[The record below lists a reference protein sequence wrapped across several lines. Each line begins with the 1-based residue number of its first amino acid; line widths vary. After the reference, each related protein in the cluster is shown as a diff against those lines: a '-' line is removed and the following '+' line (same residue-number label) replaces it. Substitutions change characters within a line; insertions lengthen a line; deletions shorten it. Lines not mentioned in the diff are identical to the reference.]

1 MATIARIEATA
12 IRPDFSLRWT
22 ERAGRCFLS
31 TTFVRV
37 TDSDGCEGV
46 GGFDSYTPA
55 DVDLSVVESVRSLAP
70 ALLGRSVDSRKQFL
84 EEMRIGVV
92 FPFSPGPLAVLDV
105 ALWDLAARR
114 AGLPLYRFLGGTRG
128 SIPAYASLTTMD
140 AEEEYLEV
148 AARARAEGIAA
159 LKVHAWGDPRRDVA
173 LLRRLRAHDLDLT
186 LMHDAEGVYDRREA
200 LIVARALEELD
211 CRWFEAPL
219 PDFDLAGYRE
229 LLARVDV
236 PILPAG
242 YAMWDVRQFAE
253 ALRDPPW
260 SAARAEVGCTLGITW
275 VLELMRLAAAF
286 DMDLELVS
294 YGHTSSQ
301 LAALHVMLAF
311 DNVSYFELP
320 YPVEPWEYAVSAPV
334 RPGRSGARARTGGAG
349 PGSRAR
355 LGEAAVIGGGRR
367 RSLRC
372 DEGGRD
378 GR

>member
-1 MATIARIEATA
+1 VATIARIEATA
-12 IRPDFSLRWT
+12 IKPDFSLRWT

-31 TTFVRV
+31 TTIVRV
-37 TDSDGCEGV
+37 TDSDGCQGI
-46 GGFDSYTPA
+46 GGFDSYSPA
-55 DVDLSVVESVRSLAP
+55 AVDLSVVESVRSLAP
-70 ALLGRSVDSRKQFL
+70 ALLGRDADSREEFL

-114 AGLPLYRFLGGTRG
+114 SGLPLYRFLGGARE

-140 AEEEYLEV
+140 TEEEYLEV
-148 AARARAEGIAA
+148 ADRARAEGIGAM
-159 LKVHAWGDPRRDVA
+159 KVHAWGDPARDVA
-173 LLRRLRAHDLDLT
+173 LLRRLRAADLDMT
-186 LMHDAEGVYDRREA
+186 LMYDAEGVYDRREA
-200 LIVARALEELD
+200 LWVAREIEELD

-219 PDFDLAGYRE
+219 PDFDLAGYRD

-260 SAARAEVGCTLGITW
+260 SAARSEITCTLGITW
-275 VLELMRLAAAF
+275 VLKLMRLAAAF

-294 YGHTSSQ
+294 YGHTMCQ

-320 YPVEPWEYAVSAPV
+320 YPVEPWEYAVAAPIRPDGSGLV
-334 RPGRSGARARTGGAG
+334 RAPEAPG
-349 PGSRAR
+349 
-355 LGEAAVIGGGRR
+355 LGLELDWERV
-367 RSLRC
+367 RSLAAG
-372 DEGGRD
+372 EIALAV
-378 GR
+378 

>member
-37 TDSDGCEGV
+37 VDSDGCEGLA
-46 GGFDSYTPA
+46 GFDSYTPA
-55 DVDLSVVESVRSLAP
+55 SVDLSVVESVRSLAP
-70 ALLGRSVDSRKQFL
+70 ALLGREADRREEYL

-114 AGLPLYRFLGGTRG
+114 AGLPLYRFLGGARE

-140 AEEEYLEV
+140 TEEEYFDV
-148 AARARAEGIAA
+148 AGHARAEGIGA
-159 LKVHAWGDPRRDVA
+159 LKVHAWGEPGRDIA
-173 LLRRLRAHDLDLT
+173 LLRRLRAHDPGLT

-200 LIVARALEELD
+200 LTVARALEELD

-219 PDFDLAGYRE
+219 PDFDLTGYRE
-229 LLARVDV
+229 LMARVDV
-236 PILPAG
+236 PVLPAG

-260 SAARAEVGCTLGITW
+260 SAARSDVTATLGITW
-275 VLELMRLAAAF
+275 VLKLMRLAAAF

-294 YGHTSSQ
+294 YGHTSNQ

-320 YPVEPWEYAVSAPV
+320 YPVEPWEYAVSSPV
-334 RPGRSGARARTGGAG
+334 RPDASGLVHAPQA
-349 PGSRAR
+349 PG
-355 LGEAAVIGGGRR
+355 LGLELDWERV
-367 RSLRC
+367 RSLVA
-372 DEGGRD
+372 GQTTLTV
-378 GR
+378 

>member
-1 MATIARIEATA
+1 MATVTRIEATA
-12 IRPDFSLRWT
+12 IRPDFRLRWT
-22 ERAGRCFLS
+22 ERATRCFLS

-46 GGFDSYTPA
+46 GGLDSYSPA
-55 DVDLSVVESVRSLAP
+55 EADLSVVEAVRSLGP
-70 ALLGRSVDSRKQFL
+70 ALLGRDADRREAFL

-92 FPFSPGPLAVLDV
+92 FPFSTGPLALLDV

-114 AGLPLYRFLGGTRG
+114 AGVPLYRLLGGVRE

-140 AEEEYLEV
+140 TQEEYLEV
-148 AARARAEGIAA
+148 AQRVRADGIGAM
-159 LKVHAWGDPRRDVA
+159 KVHAWGEPDRDVA
-173 LLRRLRAHDLDLT
+173 LLRRLRDGLPDMT

-200 LIVARALEELD
+200 LRVAHALEELD

-219 PDFDLAGYRE
+219 PDFDLAGYRD

-242 YAMWDVRQFAE
+242 YAMWDVRQLAE

-260 SAARAEVGCTLGITW
+260 AAARADIGSTLGITW
-275 VLELMRLAAAF
+275 VLKLMRLAEAF

-294 YGHTSSQ
+294 YGHTSNQ
-301 LAALHVMLAF
+301 LATLHVMLAF

-320 YPVEPWEYAVSAPV
+320 YPVEPWEFAVSAPIRPDTSGLV
-334 RPGRSGARARTGGAG
+334 RAPQAPG
-349 PGSRAR
+349 
-355 LGEAAVIGGGRR
+355 LGLELDWEKV
-367 RSLRC
+367 RSLAV
-372 DEGGRD
+372 GSAVLQG
-378 GR
+378 

>member
-1 MATIARIEATA
+1 MVNVATIARIQATA

-37 TDSDGCEGV
+37 TDSDGCEGLA
-46 GGFDSYTPA
+46 GYDSYTPA
-55 DVDLSVVESVRSLAP
+55 DVDLSVIESVRSLAP
-70 ALLGRSVDSRKQFL
+70 ALLGRDADAREEFL
-84 EEMRIGVV
+84 EQMRIGVV

-114 AGLPLYRFLGGTRG
+114 AGLPLYRFLGGARE

-140 AEEEYLEV
+140 KEEDYLEV
-148 AARARAEGIAA
+148 AARARAEGIRA
-159 LKVHAWGDPRRDVA
+159 LKVHAWGDPGRDIA
-173 LLRRLRAHDLDLT
+173 LLRRLRAHDPGLT

-200 LIVARALEELD
+200 LRVALALEELD

-219 PDFDLAGYRE
+219 PDFDLAGYRD
-229 LLARVDV
+229 LIARVDV

-242 YAMWDVRQFAE
+242 YAMWDVGQFTE

-260 SAARAEVGCTLGITW
+260 SAARSDITCTLGITW
-275 VLELMRLAAAF
+275 ALKLMRLAAAF

-301 LAALHVMLAF
+301 LAALHIMLAF

-320 YPVEPWEYAVSAPV
+320 YPVEPWEYAVSTTV
-334 RPGRSGARARTGGAG
+334 RPDGAG
-349 PGSRAR
+349 LVRAPDASG
-355 LGEAAVIGGGRR
+355 LGLEVDWEKVRALAAGEVV
-367 RSLRC
+367 LAV
-372 DEGGRD
+372 
-378 GR
+378 

>member
-1 MATIARIEATA
+1 MATITRVEATA

-31 TTFVRV
+31 TTIVRV
-37 TDSDGCEGV
+37 VDSDGGEGV
-46 GGFDSYTPA
+46 GGFDSYSPA
-55 DVDLSVVESVRSLAP
+55 AVDLSVVESVRSLAP
-70 ALLGRSVDSRKQFL
+70 ALLGRDADGREDFL
-84 EEMRIGVV
+84 EEMRIGVI

-114 AGLPLYRFLGGTRG
+114 AEMPLFRLLGGVRD
-128 SIPAYASLTTMD
+128 SIPAYASLATMD
-140 AEEEYLEV
+140 DEDDYIEV
-148 AARARAEGIAA
+148 ADRARADGLRA
-159 LKVHAWGDPRRDVA
+159 LKVHAWGEPDRDLA
-173 LLRRLRAHDLDLT
+173 LFERLRSHDSALT
-186 LMHDAEGVYDRREA
+186 LMHDSEGVYDRREA
-200 LIVARALEELD
+200 LRVARGLEELD

-219 PDFDLAGYRE
+219 PDFDLTGYRE

-260 SAARAEVGCTLGITW
+260 SAARSEIGSTLGITW
-275 VLELMRLAAAF
+275 LLKLMRLAEAF
-286 DMDLELVS
+286 DMDLEPVS

-320 YPVEPWEYAVSAPV
+320 YPVEPWEYCASASV
-334 RPGRSGARARTGGAG
+334 RPDEAGLVHAPTAPGLGLELDWERVRAQTAG
-349 PGSRAR
+349 EVA
-355 LGEAAVIGGGRR
+355 LAV
-367 RSLRC
+367 
-372 DEGGRD
+372 
-378 GR
+378 

>member
-31 TTFVRV
+31 TTFVRLL
-37 TDSDGCEGV
+37 DSDGCEGLA
-46 GGFDSYTPA
+46 GYDSYTPA
-55 DVDLSVVESVRSLAP
+55 EVDLSVVESVRSLAP
-70 ALLGRSVDSRKQFL
+70 ALLGREADAREEFL

-92 FPFSPGPLAVLDV
+92 FPFSPGPLAVIDV

-114 AGLPLYRFLGGTRG
+114 AGLPLYRFLGSARE

-140 AEEEYLEV
+140 TEEDYLEV
-148 AARARAEGIAA
+148 ADRARAEGLEA
-159 LKVHAWGDPRRDVA
+159 LKVHAWGDPARDAA
-173 LLRRLRAHDLDLT
+173 LLRRLRSHDSGLT
-186 LMHDAEGVYDRREA
+186 LMHDAEGVYDRSEA
-200 LIVARALEELD
+200 LTVARALEELD

-229 LLARVDV
+229 LLRQVDV

-242 YAMWDVRQFAE
+242 YAMWDVGQFAD
-253 ALRDPPW
+253 ALHDPPW
-260 SAARAEVGCTLGITW
+260 SAARTDVTCTLGITW
-275 VLELMRLAAAF
+275 VLKLMRLAAAF

-294 YGHTSSQ
+294 YGHTSNQ

-320 YPVEPWEYAVSAPV
+320 YPVEPWEYAVSTPV
-334 RPGRSGARARTGGAG
+334 RPDASGLVRAPDA
-349 PGSRAR
+349 PG
-355 LGEAAVIGGGRR
+355 LGLELDWERV
-367 RSLRC
+367 RSLAAG
-372 DEGGRD
+372 EIALTV
-378 GR
+378 